1 MQNNQKKS
9 IILYMA
15 TFPPRECGIAT
26 FTRDLT
32 TAIDRKFSSTVKSKI
47 LAMNRNGI
55 NIYNYPR
62 NVAYQLDDNDMHE
75 YIELAKRINKNK
87 NIKLVSIQHEFG
99 IFGGKYGDYLIPFL
113 EILEK
118 PAIVTFHSVIPKPND
133 RLKKIVQSIAKKV
146 KCIVIMTNK
155 AIGILRKDYKITSD
169 IAIVPHGIP
178 PVTFSKAEKEK
189 TKMGLN
195 DKVIISSFGLIN
207 PNKGYEYVID
217 ALPEVIKKFPNILYL
232 IIGETH
238 PVLRKKEGEKYR
250 TFLEKKIKKLG
261 LQKNVKFYN
270 KYLTLK
276 EIIKYLKATDIYISP
291 SLNPDQITS
300 GTLVYAMGCGKAIVS
315 TPFLH
320 AKDAVTDKVGVLVK
334 FKDSKSFA
342 KGILKV
348 LSNPELKDS
357 MEKEAYR
364 YTRHMTWPN
373 VAIAYMDLFNK
384 YVGIP
389 KTYGKKSPSIKFN
402 HIIRLTDEFGIMQF
416 AKYIKPDKAFG
427 YTLDDNA
434 RAMIASCMHYTKF
447 KDDSKL
453 KLINIYLDFI
463 KYVQQPDG
471 NLYNYVDYNKKI
483 NFKRWTYDAHTR
495 ALWALGYLISIK
507 SLPHELKAKAEKIFV
522 KALKL
527 TRDLKF
533 PRSIAFTIIGLY
545 FYNKANPSARNINK
559 IKKLA
564 DHLVS
569 FYKTHSSDKWKW
581 FEEKLTY
588 SNSKL
593 PEALFYAY
601 LTTKNKKYFKIA
613 ESSLDF
619 LSSATIENNMF
630 IPIGNK
636 GWYSKNGQKAYFDQ
650 QPVDAASMVQTLV
663 LANKITKKEEYIK
676 DAHKV
681 FQWFLGNNSLN
692 QMVYDESTGGCKD
705 GVNESSINVNQG
717 AESTVSYLMARL
729 NLFK

>member
-1 MQNNQKKS
+1 MQNNQEKS
-9 IILYMA
+9 IIIYMA

-55 NIYNYPR
+55 NIYNYPK

-75 YIELAKRINKNK
+75 YIELAKRINKN
-87 NIKLVSIQHEFG
+87 NQIKLVCIQHEFG
-99 IFGGKYGDYLIPFL
+99 IFGGKYGDHLIPFL

-118 PAIVTFHSVIPKPND
+118 PVIITLHSILPKPDD
-133 RLKKIVQSIAKKV
+133 RLKKVVQSIAEKV
-146 KCIVIMTNK
+146 KCFVVMTRK
-155 AIGILRKDYKITSD
+155 GKDILEKDYGVKTD
-169 IAIVPHGIP
+169 ISIVPHGIP
-178 PVTFSKAEKEK
+178 SVTFSKAEKEK
-189 TKMGLN
+189 AKMGFK
-195 DKVIISSFGLIN
+195 DKIILSSFGLVN
-207 PNKGYEYVID
+207 PDKGYEYVID
-217 ALPEVIKKFPNILYL
+217 ALPDVVKKFPNLLYL
-232 IIGETH
+232 IVGETH
-238 PVLRKKEGEKYR
+238 PLVRKKEGEKYR

-261 LQKNVKFYN
+261 LQKNIKFYN

-276 EIIKYLKATDIYISP
+276 EIIKYLKISDVYIS
-291 SLNPDQITS
+291 SSVNPDQITS
-300 GTLVYAMGCGKAIVS
+300 GTLVYAMGCGKAVVS

-320 AKDAVTDKVGVLVK
+320 AKDIVNHKRGVLAK
-334 FKDSKSFA
+334 FNDPKSFT
-342 KGILKV
+342 KGILKI
-348 LSNPELKDS
+348 LSNPKLKDS
-357 MEKEAYR
+357 MEKEAYC

-389 KTYGKKSPSIKFN
+389 KTYGKKLPSIKLN
-402 HIIRLTDEFGIMQF
+402 HMIRLTDEFGIMQF
-416 AKYIKPDKAFG
+416 AKYIKPDQAFG

-434 RAMIASCMHYTKF
+434 RAMIVACMCYTKF

-453 KLINIYLDFI
+453 KLIKRYLDFI

-471 NLYNYVDYNKKI
+471 NLYNYVDYDKKI

-507 SLPHELKAKAEKIFV
+507 SLPRGLKAKAEKIFV

-569 FYKTHSSDKWKW
+569 SYKTNSSDKWKW

-593 PEALFYAY
+593 PESLFYAY
-601 LTTKNKKYFKIA
+601 LATKNKKYFKIA

-663 LANKITKKEEYIK
+663 LANKITKKEQYIK

-692 QMVYDESTGGCKD
+692 QMVYDESTGGCRD
-705 GVNESSINVNQG
+705 GVNESSINFNQG

-729 NLFK
+729 NLLK